1 MKSEIMASIKLEAE
15 EENKFNPLDLI
26 WDRSDLK
33 AGRRIRISFLI
44 LSIQQ
49 MMGESW
55 DPPLPSCMTNC
66 DNRYQSIRVLQHCHL
81 PASRLV

>member
-49 MMGESW
+49 MMGKLS
-55 DPPLPSCMTNC
+55 LPTVTVR
-66 DNRYQSIRVLQHCHL
+66 DWH
-81 PASRLV
+81 